1 MHFLVLSD
9 AHADTKYIE
18 KLDDEFKKADAVIF
32 AGDFTNYDEPE
43 KAMPVLKLLEEKS
56 PALYSVLGNCDKP
69 SFLEELEKRD
79 ISVQGTMV
87 FRDGLAFAGSG
98 GASKF
103 TGVTPNERTEEELQ
117 SDFDM
122 VAEHSAE
129 YEEYPFDESDGE
141 DAAAKAETA
150 EAENAGAKQTADAS
164 LEWNSLIVI
173 SHNPPKDTKV
183 DMISNGMHVGSAL
196 YREFLET
203 YQPLLSVSGHVHEAV
218 GIDTVGKTTVIN
230 PGALMEGR
238 YAVVDVQKQ
247 NGTWKVTNA
256 VLKQLS

>member
-9 AHADTKYIE
+9 AHANTEYFD

-43 KAMPVLKLLEEKS
+43 KAVPVLKLLEEKS

-129 YEEYPFDESDGE
+129 YEEPDADG
-141 DAAAKAETA
+141 DGSAKAET
-150 EAENAGAKQTADAS
+150 GPLQSDAS
-164 LEWNSLIVI
+164 LEWNNLIVI

-238 YAVVDVQKQ
+238 YAVVDIQKQ

-256 VLKQLS
+256 VLKQLD

>member
-9 AHADTKYIE
+9 AHADTEYLS
-18 KLDDEFKKADAVIF
+18 KLDDEFKKADAVLF
-32 AGDFTNYDEPE
+32 AGDFTNYDEPD

-56 PALYSVLGNCDKP
+56 PALYAVLGNCDEP
-69 SFLEELEKRD
+69 AFIEELEKRD

-117 SDFDM
+117 SDLDM

-129 YEEYPFDESDGE
+129 YEEPDEDGA
-141 DAAAKAETA
+141 DASAATPKE
-150 EAENAGAKQTADAS
+150 AS
-164 LEWNSLIVI
+164 LEWNNLIVI

-196 YREFLET
+196 YRAFLET
-203 YQPLLSVSGHVHEAV
+203 YQPLLAVSGHVHEAV
-218 GIDTVGKTTVIN
+218 GVDKIGKTTVIN
-230 PGALMEGR
+230 PGALMEGC
-238 YAVVDVQKQ
+238 YAVVDIQKQ
-247 NGTWKVTNA
+247 NGKWAVTTA
-256 VLKQLS
+256 SLKKLD

>member
-1 MHFLVLSD
+1 MHFLILSD
-9 AHADTKYIE
+9 AHADTGYLS

-32 AGDFTNYDEPE
+32 AGDFTNYDEPD

-56 PALYSVLGNCDKP
+56 PALYSVLGNCDEP
-69 SFLEELEKRD
+69 AFLEELEKRD

-129 YEEYPFDESDGE
+129 YEEYPYDESDGNTE
-141 DAAAKAETA
+141 AAAKET
-150 EAENAGAKQTADAS
+150 ENKTSDAS
-164 LEWNSLIVI
+164 LEWNNLIVI

-183 DMISNGMHVGSAL
+183 DMISNGMHVGSVL
-196 YREFLET
+196 YRAFLET
-203 YQPLLSVSGHVHEAV
+203 YQPLLAVSGHVHEAV
-218 GIDTVGKTTVIN
+218 GIDTVGRTTVIN
-230 PGALMEGR
+230 PGALMEGC
-238 YAVVDVQKQ
+238 YAVADVQKQ
-247 NGTWKVTNA
+247 NGTWVVTNA
-256 VLKQLS
+256 SLKKLG

>member
-9 AHADTKYIE
+9 AHANTEYLG

-32 AGDFTNYDEPE
+32 AGDFTNQNEAE
-43 KAMPVLKLLEEKS
+43 KALPVLELLEKKS
-56 PALYSVLGNCDKP
+56 PALYAVLGNCDEP
-69 SFLEELEKRD
+69 AFLEELEKRD

-98 GASKF
+98 GASIF
-103 TGVTPNERTEEELQ
+103 TRTTPNERTEEELQ

-129 YEEYPFDESDGE
+129 YEEPE
-141 DAAAKAETA
+141 DA
-150 EAENAGAKQTADAS
+150 EAEAKAAAQSDAS
-164 LEWNSLIVI
+164 LEWNNLIVI

-183 DMISNGMHVGSAL
+183 DMITSGLHVGSAL

-203 YQPLLSVSGHVHEAV
+203 YQPLLAVSGHVHEAAAV
-218 GIDTVGKTTVIN
+218 DTIGKTTVIN
-230 PGALMEGR
+230 PGPLMEGC
-238 YAVVDVQKQ
+238 YAVVDIQKKD
-247 NGTWKVTNA
+247 GAWAVTTA
-256 VLKQLS
+256 SLKKLN

>member
-9 AHADTKYIE
+9 AHANTEYLG

-32 AGDFTNYDEPE
+32 AGDFTNQNEAE
-43 KAMPVLKLLEEKS
+43 KALPVLELLEKKS
-56 PALYSVLGNCDKP
+56 PALYAVLGNCDEP
-69 SFLEELEKRD
+69 AFLEELEKRD

-98 GASKF
+98 GASIF
-103 TGVTPNERTEEELQ
+103 TRTTPNERTEEELQ

-129 YEEYPFDESDGE
+129 YEEPDADGG
-141 DAAAKAETA
+141 A
-150 EAENAGAKQTADAS
+150 EAEAKAAAPSDAS
-164 LEWNSLIVI
+164 LEWNNLIVI

-183 DMISNGMHVGSAL
+183 DMITSGLHVGSAL

-203 YQPLLSVSGHVHEAV
+203 YQPLLAVSGHVHEAAAV
-218 GIDTVGKTTVIN
+218 DTIGKTTVIN
-230 PGALMEGR
+230 PGPLMEGC
-238 YAVVDVQKQ
+238 YAVVDIQKKD
-247 NGTWKVTNA
+247 GAWAVTTA
-256 VLKQLS
+256 SLKKLN

>member
-9 AHADTKYIE
+9 AHANTEYLG

-32 AGDFTNYDEPE
+32 AGDFTNQNEAE
-43 KAMPVLKLLEEKS
+43 KAMPVLELLEKKS
-56 PALYSVLGNCDKP
+56 PALYAVLGNCDEP
-69 SFLEELEKRD
+69 AFLEELEKRD

-98 GASKF
+98 GASIF
-103 TGVTPNERTEEELQ
+103 TRTTPNERTEEELQ

-129 YEEYPFDESDGE
+129 YEEPDVDGG
-141 DAAAKAETA
+141 A
-150 EAENAGAKQTADAS
+150 EAESKAAAQSDAS
-164 LEWNSLIVI
+164 LEWNNLIVI

-183 DMISNGMHVGSAL
+183 DMITSGLHVGSAL

-203 YQPLLSVSGHVHEAV
+203 YQPLLAVSGHVHEATAV
-218 GIDTVGKTTVIN
+218 DTIGKTTVIN
-230 PGALMEGR
+230 PGPLMEGC
-238 YAVVDVQKQ
+238 YAVVDIQKKD
-247 NGTWKVTNA
+247 GAWAVTTA
-256 VLKQLS
+256 SLKKLN

>member
-9 AHADTKYIE
+9 AHANTEYFD

-43 KAMPVLKLLEEKS
+43 KAVPVLKLLEEKS

-129 YEEYPFDESDGE
+129 YEEPDADG
-141 DAAAKAETA
+141 DGGAKAET
-150 EAENAGAKQTADAS
+150 GPLQSDAS
-164 LEWNSLIVI
+164 LEWNNLIVI

-238 YAVVDVQKQ
+238 YAVVDIQKQ

-256 VLKQLS
+256 VLKQLD

>member
-9 AHADTKYIE
+9 AHANTEYLG

-32 AGDFTNYDEPE
+32 AGDFTNQNEAE
-43 KAMPVLKLLEEKS
+43 KALPVLELLEKKS
-56 PALYSVLGNCDKP
+56 PALYAVLGNCDEP
-69 SFLEELEKRD
+69 AFLEELEKRD

-98 GASKF
+98 GASIF
-103 TGVTPNERTEEELQ
+103 TRTTPNERTEEELQ

-129 YEEYPFDESDGE
+129 YEEPDADGG
-141 DAAAKAETA
+141 AGA
-150 EAENAGAKQTADAS
+150 EAEAKAVAPSDAS
-164 LEWNSLIVI
+164 LEWNNLIVI

-183 DMISNGMHVGSAL
+183 DMITSGLHVGSAL

-203 YQPLLSVSGHVHEAV
+203 IIQTDW
-218 GIDTVGKTTVIN
+218 ICK
-230 PGALMEGR
+230 
-238 YAVVDVQKQ
+238 
-247 NGTWKVTNA
+247 
-256 VLKQLS
+256 